1 MGGILLGRIEYIGV
15 RPHEVENIL
24 LFFKYLNV
32 NFKRENG
39 GSESAIVFILSEHQS
54 ISDGI
59 VIEDKID
66 VKMPACKLP

>member
-39 GSESAIVFILSEHQS
+39 VSESAIDFILSEHQS
-54 ISDGI
+54 ISD
-59 VIEDKID
+59 ELLLKI
-66 VKMPACKLP
+66 K